1 MHKHLICRSQKN
13 YRNKDFKTTVR
24 SPLFRWN
31 CTHILTPRT
40 SVTAR
45 ICHFFFVPDKWTFD
59 LHEIKK
65 MTFWILWV
73 ILTAGGLEK
82 IEHASR
88 RITCWNCVFSNI
100 ASMWSNRFHV
110 VFKMQRTRLWSHAR
124 ADWTTSSKICLS
136 CLRVALECVLVILP
150 SVNHLGVIQ
159 LDLGPFVDVFF
170 QYNSYFSKRL

>member
-1 MHKHLICRSQKN
+1 MPVVSLKLYTYFDPKDVCDGTDLPFLFCSRQVNFWSSWNQENDVLNTLSYSNSGRVGKN
-13 YRNKDFKTTVR
+13 R
-24 SPLFRWN
+24 
-31 CTHILTPRT
+31 
-40 SVTAR
+40 A
-45 ICHFFFVPDKWTFD
+45 
-59 LHEIKK
+59 
-65 MTFWILWV
+65 
-73 ILTAGGLEK
+73 
-82 IEHASR
+82 

-100 ASMWSNRFHV
+100 ARMWSNRFHV